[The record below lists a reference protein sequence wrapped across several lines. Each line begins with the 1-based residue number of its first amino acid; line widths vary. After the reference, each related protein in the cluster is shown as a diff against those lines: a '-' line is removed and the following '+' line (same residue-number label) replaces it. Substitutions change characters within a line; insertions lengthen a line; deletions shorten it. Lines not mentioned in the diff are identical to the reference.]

1 MKFFN
6 CHYTNEGEETQ
17 DPDETD
23 QICKYCDKNFKGLLD
38 LGEHLAKEH
47 RKPGTETE
55 CPACP
60 RKFDNRYWMNLH
72 IKSFHL
78 NGKKKCTECN
88 KFITLNNY
96 ANHMR
101 FHRQKMSESYLN
113 HMNALQ

>member
-1 MKFFN
+1 MFN
-6 CHYTNEGEETQ
+6 LTLKGLRGERL
-17 DPDETD
+17 
-23 QICKYCDKNFKGLLD
+23 NFKGILD

-47 RKPGTETE
+47 RKSGTETE

-72 IKSFHL
+72 VKSFHL

-96 ANHMR
+96 AIN
-101 FHRQKMSESYLN
+101 KLN
-113 HMNALQ
+113 N